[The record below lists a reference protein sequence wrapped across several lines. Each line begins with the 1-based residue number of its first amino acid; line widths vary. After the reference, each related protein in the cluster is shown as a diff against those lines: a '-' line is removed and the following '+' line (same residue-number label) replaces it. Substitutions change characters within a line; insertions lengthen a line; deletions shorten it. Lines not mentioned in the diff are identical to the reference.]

1 MNVASGEI
9 AVTVRALHALTSS
22 GRMDVLRCLRA
33 RRMTAAEVAHRAG
46 MRKSSAHKHLTRLAS
61 AGFVHRHDDDRVWV
75 YYSLTLHGRHL
86 VESERPRLVL
96 LFASST
102 LLLMATLVALAW
114 EARLWAKRMEDAWD
128 VGHIGPK
135 PPMPSFWTTETI
147 ALVIVTTALG
157 LAVAVVGMR
166 LARAGRSKK

>member
-9 AVTVRALHALTSS
+9 AITVRALHALTSS

-33 RRMTAAEVAHRAG
+33 RRMTAAEVADRAG
-46 MRKSSAHKHLTRLAS
+46 MRKSSAHKHLTRLAT

-75 YYSLTLHGRHL
+75 YYSLTSHGKHL
-86 VESERPRLVL
+86 VASERPRLVL

-102 LLLMATLVALAW
+102 LLLMTTLVALAW
-114 EARLWAKRMEDAWD
+114 QARLWAKRMEDAWD

-147 ALVIVTTALG
+147 TLAVAAIALG
-157 LAVAVVGMR
+157 LAAAVLCLR
-166 LARAGRSKK
+166 LVRARRSKE